1 MAQSQLKRCQY
12 CKNSI
17 YSGAKV
23 CPICGKS
30 QGMSTGKVVLGCLL
44 GIVLI
49 PVIGTAIKS
58 TMEGYQEA
66 KNKAENPSSS
76 YTSHVASN
84 SATSQQQ
91 VNNKPTTSQKSQEEI
106 EKEYKMDCRP
116 VTYERIMRE
125 TDMMAGQYVTIT
137 GKVSQVMPDGIL
149 RVDLTKDGYGL
160 YSDSIVVHY
169 SSSDTGFN
177 VIEGDIITAW
187 GISNGAERFA
197 STVLGN
203 EREIEV
209 AAINARYIE
218 LEETN
223 NENE

>member
-17 YSGAKV
+17 YSDAKV

-30 QGMSTGKVVLGCLL
+30 QGMSTWKVVLGCLL
-44 GIVLI
+44 GILLI

-76 YTSHVASN
+76 YTSHVVS
-84 SATSQQQ
+84 SS
-91 VNNKPTTSQKSQEEI
+91 TSQKSQEEI
-106 EKEYKMDCRP
+106 EKEYKLECRP
-116 VTYERIMRE
+116 VTYEQIMRE
-125 TDMMAGQYVTIT
+125 TDMMKGQYVTIT

-149 RVDLTKDGYGL
+149 RVDLTKSEYGF

-169 SSSDTGFN
+169 SSSDAGFN

-187 GISNGAERFA
+187 GISNGAERFT

-209 AAINARYIE
+209 AAINAKYIE

-223 NENE
+223 NGNE

>member
-1 MAQSQLKRCQY
+1 MARSQLKQCQY

-30 QGMSTGKVVLGCLL
+30 QGMSTGKFVLGCLL

-84 SATSQQQ
+84 SA
-91 VNNKPTTSQKSQEEI
+91 TSQKSQEEI

-149 RVDLTKDGYGL
+149 RVDLTKDEYGL

-187 GISNGAERFA
+187 GMSNGAERFT

>member
-44 GIVLI
+44 GIILI

-84 SATSQQQ
+84 STTSQQQ

-125 TDMMAGQYVTIT
+125 TDMMKGQYVTIT

-149 RVDLTKDGYGL
+149 RVDLTKDEYGL

-187 GISNGAERFA
+187 GMSNGAERFT

>member
-91 VNNKPTTSQKSQEEI
+91 ANNKPTTSQKSQEEI

-149 RVDLTKDGYGL
+149 RVDLTKSEYGF

-169 SSSDTGFN
+169 SSSDAGFN

-187 GISNGAERFA
+187 GMSNGAERFT

-209 AAINARYIE
+209 AAINAKYIE
-218 LEETN
+218 LEEN
-223 NENE
+223 HRNE